1 MCSYQLLLVGL
12 VLLPY
17 VFSTPGVSLSEAS
30 QDSNNGLPK
39 ARGTLH
45 RRDYFY
51 VGGEYV
57 PQGNSTIASGQ
68 IYVEHLVPERVTQSI
83 PMVMIHGHGMTG
95 TNFLNTPDGRLGW
108 ADYFMSE
115 GFELYIIDQPSRAR
129 SAWQINIDGN
139 QSTLD
144 AFFVESRFTA
154 PERFNLWPQAHLHT
168 QWPGEGISG
177 DPVFDEF
184 YASTVPSLISDE
196 ESSVKMKAAGVKL
209 LDRIGR
215 PIILLTHSQ
224 SGQYGW
230 NLADVRPSLIKTI
243 IALEPAGPPFINA
256 IFPPFTPDRPFGVT
270 EIPLTYSPPITS
282 ASDLRRE
289 VVFNDTA
296 SGTTCFRQTP
306 PARKLVNLLGIPM
319 VVVTSEASYHIVYD
333 ACTVGYLKQ
342 AGVDAKQILLADEG
356 IHGNGHMMFMEKNG
370 LEIAEKVVRKWI
382 KERLGI

>member
-1 MCSYQLLLVGL
+1 MFSYQLFLVGL

-17 VFSTPGVSLSEAS
+17 VSSSPAVPLNEVS
-30 QDSNNGLPK
+30 QDSNNGIPK

-57 PQGNSTIASGQ
+57 PQGNSTVASGQ
-68 IYVEHLVPERVTQSI
+68 IYVEHLVPEHVTQSI
-83 PMVMIHGHGMTG
+83 PMVMIHGLGMTG
-95 TNFLNTPDGRLGW
+95 TNFLNTPDGRSGW

-129 SAWQINIDGN
+129 SAWQIGIDGN
-139 QSTLD
+139 QTTTD
-144 AFFVESRFTA
+144 TFTVQARFTA
-154 PERFNLWPQAHLHT
+154 SERFNLWPHAHLHT
-168 QWPGEGISG
+168 QWPGEGIVG

-184 YASTVPSLISDE
+184 YASTVPSLTSEE
-196 ESSVKMKAAGVKL
+196 ESSVKVKAAGVKL

-230 NLADVRPSLIKTI
+230 ILADARPSLIKTV
-243 IALEPAGPPFINA
+243 IALEPIGPPFINA
-256 IFPPFTPDRPFGVT
+256 VFPPLTPARPFGVT
-270 EIPLTYSPPITS
+270 EIPLTYSPPISS
-282 ASDLRRE
+282 ASDLQRE
-289 VVFNDTA
+289 VVFNNTA
-296 SGTTCFRQTP
+296 SGTTCFKQAS

-319 VVVTSEASYHIVYD
+319 VVVTSESSYHVEYD
-333 ACTVGYLKQ
+333 SCTAGYLKQ
-342 AGVDAKQILLADEG
+342 AGVDIKHMLLADEG

-382 KERLGI
+382 KETLGI